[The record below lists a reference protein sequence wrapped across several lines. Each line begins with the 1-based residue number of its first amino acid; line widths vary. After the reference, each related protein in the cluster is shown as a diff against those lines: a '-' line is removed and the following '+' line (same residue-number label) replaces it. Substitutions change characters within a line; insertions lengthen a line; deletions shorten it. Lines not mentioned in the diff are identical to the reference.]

1 MPDLRSNAERAL
13 EALGVDVLVA
23 AAPST
28 VTWLTGFHDDLV
40 WGPAPF
46 QVGPLAV
53 VRGGERTLIVS
64 SDQEADAAAL
74 GCAVVTYPG
83 FGLDDPDPAG
93 RQVEALRRLGL
104 SGRVASEPGVLSA
117 AAAAILGEPV
127 VDARP
132 ELLRLQAVKSADEV
146 ERIRAAVRLADAGIA
161 ACRAAATAGMREIDL
176 WAEVLGGIE
185 RAAGSRTPVL
195 ADLVSGAR
203 TEGIGGP
210 PGERALEDGDVIL
223 CDLSPRLRGWWADS
237 CATIAVGQ
245 PPPELCRA
253 HERAV
258 QTLDALLDAIRPG
271 LKASELDALGRARMD
286 YPHHTGHG
294 LGVTPHQFPRIVPA
308 SAWTLEPGMVIA
320 LEPGTYPG
328 PWGVRVERVALVT
341 EDGCEVLSGHSL
353 DL

>member
-1 MPDLRSNAERAL
+1 
-13 EALGVDVLVA
+13 VLVA

-28 VTWLTGFHDDLV
+28 VTWLTGFFDDLV

-46 QVGPLAV
+46 QTGPLAV
-53 VRGGERTLIVS
+53 VSGDERTLIVS
-64 SDQEADAAAL
+64 TDQEADAAAT
-74 GCAVVTYPG
+74 GCRVVTYPG
-83 FGLDDPDPAG
+83 FSLDDPDPAG
-93 RQVEALRRLGL
+93 RQVQALRGLAL

-117 AAAAILGEPV
+117 AAAAVLGEPV

-132 ELLRLQAVKSADEV
+132 ALLRLQAVKSPDEV
-146 ERIRAAVRLADAGIA
+146 ERIRGAVRLADAGIA
-161 ACRAAATAGMREIDL
+161 ACRAAADAGVREIDV
-176 WAEVLGGIE
+176 WAETVGAIE
-185 RAAGSRTPVL
+185 RAAGGRVPVL
-195 ADLVSGAR
+195 ADLVSGPR

-237 CATIAVGQ
+237 CVTIAVGE
-245 PPPELCRA
+245 PPPELARA

-258 QTLDALLDAIRPG
+258 ETLDALIEAIEPG
-271 LKASELDALGRARMD
+271 LAASALDALGRSRMD

-294 LGVTPHQFPRIVPA
+294 IGVTPHQFPRIVPD
-308 SAWTLEPGMVIA
+308 STWTLEPGMVIA

-328 PWGVRVERVALVT
+328 PWGVRVERVAVVS
-341 EDGCEVLSGHSL
+341 EGGCEVLSGHSL